1 MGKDN
6 SQRWLTQWGRQ
17 LTTLAHSMGQT
28 THNAGSHNG
37 ADNSQRWLTQWGR
50 QLTTLAHSMGKT
62 THKAV
67 PHNGAEVNSQSC
79 PTQWGTRLL
88 HKAGPHNGAEVNSQS
103 CPTQWGTRLL
113 TKLAHTMGC
122 TSTHNAVDVSSQRC
136 LILRSHFL
144 SLTITTRMLRDGFL
158 SNNNDLNA
166 PCHTASTF
174 EVSVVNNG
182 DDGKAV
188 LLCDSQSPH
197 AALFLRPNFFF
208 SPSLAV
214 SDGN

>member
-1 MGKDN
+1 
-6 SQRWLTQWGRQ
+6 
-17 LTTLAHSMGQT
+17 MGQT
-28 THNAGSHNG
+28 TH
-37 ADNSQRWLTQWGR
+37 
-50 QLTTLAHSMGKT
+50 
-62 THKAV
+62 KAV
-67 PHNGAEVNSQSC
+67 
-79 PTQWGTRLL
+79 
-88 HKAGPHNGAEVNSQS
+88 PHNGAEVNSQS

-122 TSTHNAVDVSSQRC
+122 TSTHNAVPHNAVDVSSQRC

-188 LLCDSQSPH
+188 LLCDSQSPTRLCFS
-197 AALFLRPNFFF
+197 ALTFF
-208 SPSLAV
+208 SLRLLLFQTAIKCLLMAGPCPPCVQTHRTGHDWMAGLCCLPPQPDGRRVTGLRLLMLLIQPCRGEGAEHLHEAVLMSVPS
-214 SDGN
+214 